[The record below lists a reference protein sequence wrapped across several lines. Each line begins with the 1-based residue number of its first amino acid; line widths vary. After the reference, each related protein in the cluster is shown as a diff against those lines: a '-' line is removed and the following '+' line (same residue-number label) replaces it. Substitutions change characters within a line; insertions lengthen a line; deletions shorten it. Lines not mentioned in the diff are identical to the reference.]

1 VDTPLTGSQAF
12 MLNGLLDSEIARLN
26 QFLLKTEPQWHR
38 DIVTSNINLMLDTK
52 KIVMPIA
59 QAWLQESS
67 EVSA

>member
-1 VDTPLTGSQAF
+1 

>member
-1 VDTPLTGSQAF
+1 MDTPLTGSQAF